1 MQLITILN
9 VSGTQFKVIII
20 YFACIMI
27 VTGLLIRMIFKYMM
41 KYQNFEKTDLELF
54 EDVDEDSNT
63 PRKRNMSSTSNF
75 TFSSES
81 TFKNMKPSDNP
92 IDYGL
97 KKYSDIEIADHSIM
111 ITGIPKG
118 ISRKNLEKNIKNLFE

>member
-9 VSGTQFKVIII
+9 VSDTQFKVIII

-41 KYQNFEKTDLELF
+41 KYQNFEKNDLELL
-54 EDVDEDSNT
+54 EEVDDDLNT

-111 ITGIPKG
+111 ITGIPVG
-118 ISRKNLEKNIKNLFE
+118 IPRKILEKRIKNLFE